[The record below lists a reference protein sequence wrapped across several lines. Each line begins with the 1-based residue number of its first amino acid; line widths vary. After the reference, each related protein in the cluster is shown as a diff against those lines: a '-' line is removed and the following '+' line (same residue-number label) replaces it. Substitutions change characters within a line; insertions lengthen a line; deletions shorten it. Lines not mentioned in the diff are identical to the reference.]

1 MFDPSRAWNTVEGM
15 IDGWIAALPN
25 LVVACVVFLIFL
37 FIARQLRA
45 VVHRFTDR
53 KHGNAGLVMGR
64 LTEWGI
70 LTAGVLV
77 ALSIV
82 IPSFHASDLVQLLG
96 VTGVAIGFAFR
107 DILQNFLAGLLI
119 LLAEP
124 FRIGDEIRVKEFS
137 GVVDDIQTRAT
148 LITTDDGQRIVIPN
162 ASLFT
167 ESVTVKTAFEQ
178 RRSQLDVLV
187 PPRDDLAEVLEQLR
201 AEVQRVPGVASTTEV
216 SVAAVELT
224 DAAVRVRVYWWVQ
237 QPYQHERDVANRVL
251 MVLHKRLASLKTVEA
266 A

>member
-1 MFDPSRAWNTVEGM
+1 MFDPHRAWRSVENM
-15 IDGWIAALPN
+15 VDGWVAAIPN
-25 LVVACVVFLIFL
+25 LLIGVLVLLLFLAV
-37 FIARQLRA
+37 ARQLRA

-64 LTEWGI
+64 LTEWAV
-70 LTAGVLV
+70 LTAGTLV

-82 IPSFHASDLVQLLG
+82 VPSFHASDLVQLLG

-124 FRIGDEIRVKEFS
+124 FRIGDEIRVKEFT
-137 GVVDDIQTRAT
+137 GTVEDIQTRAT
-148 LITTDDGQRIVIPN
+148 LIRTEDGQRIVIPN

-167 ESVTVKTAFEQ
+167 ESVTVKTAFDT

-187 PPRDDLAEVLEQLR
+187 HAGEDVDAVLEQLR
-201 AEVQRVPGVASTTEV
+201 ADVQAIQGVASTPQV
-216 SVAAVELT
+216 SVAAMELT
-224 DAAVRVRVYWWVQ
+224 EPAVRVRVFWWVEA
-237 QPYQHERDVANRVL
+237 PYDQERPVANRVL
-251 MVLHKRLASLKTVEA
+251 MTLRKRLASLKIVEA
-266 A
+266 S

>member
-1 MFDPSRAWNTVEGM
+1 MFDPNRAWRSVESM
-15 IDGWIAALPN
+15 VDGWIAALPN
-25 LVVACVVFLIFL
+25 LIIAVLVFLVFL
-37 FIARQLRA
+37 TIARQLRS

-64 LTEWGI
+64 LTEWAV
-70 LTAGVLV
+70 LTAGTLV

-82 IPSFHASDLVQLLG
+82 VPSFHASDLVQLLG

-124 FRIGDEIRVKEFS
+124 FRIGDEIRVKEFT
-137 GVVDDIQTRAT
+137 GTVEDIQTRAT
-148 LITTDDGQRIVIPN
+148 LIRTDDGQRIVIPN

-167 ESVTVKTAFEQ
+167 ESVTVKTAFET

-187 PPRDDLAEVLEQLR
+187 HGDADVASVLEQLR
-201 AEVQRVPGVASTTEV
+201 ADVQAVQGVASTPQV
-216 SVAAVELT
+216 CVAAVELT
-224 DAAVRVRVYWWVQ
+224 EPTIRVRVFWWVQ
-237 QPYQHERDVANRVL
+237 MPYEQERDVANRVL
-251 MVLHKRLASLKTVEA
+251 MALRKRLTSLKITEA
-266 A
+266 S